1 MGHPY
6 HYCGGGWRGLNLA
19 IPRSYLFKQQRTTG
33 AALTF
38 VKGEPRP
45 ANAGRRPGSPNKTTR
60 SVRDALVRALEA
72 TAEDGGEEFFTD
84 LRDSDP
90 KTFATLV
97 SKLIPNQT
105 HITGD
110 EGGPVVV
117 FRDYTGGASGRDS
130 ED

>member
-1 MGHPY
+1 M
-6 HYCGGGWRGLNLA
+6 
-19 IPRSYLFKQQRTTG
+19 
-33 AALTF
+33 AAF
-38 VKGEPRP
+38 VKGEPRAP
-45 ANAGRRPGSPNKTTR
+45 TAGRRAGTPNKTTR

-72 TAEDGGEEFFTD
+72 TLEDGGEEFFTS

-110 EGGPVVV
+110 EGGPVVI
-117 FRDYTGGASGRDS
+117 FRDYTGGASGRS
-130 ED
+130 NED